1 MWRSSLS
8 GWCNSNPH
16 SLHLV
21 LVDFPFFPKRPMT
34 YDFYELIKRFFIPC
48 SLAIKNIT
56 VLGSGV
62 MGHGIAQVSAT
73 AGYNV
78 VLRDIKQEF
87 LDKAMEK
94 IKWSLDKLVTKEKI
108 SSEEGATIFS
118 RITPIVDLN
127 DAVKDAE
134 LVIEVVPEIMD
145 LKKQVYAELDKV
157 AKPEVVFASN
167 TSTLPITEIAN
178 TTSRPDKFIGIHFF
192 NPPQL
197 MKLVEVIPGEKT
209 SQEIT
214 NLTQEF
220 VKSVNKQAVLCRK
233 DVPGFIINRLFIPM
247 VHEACYLQDRT
258 GSTLEEID
266 SAVKFKLGFPMGI
279 FELADFTGMD
289 VIHKAT
295 VEMHLRDKKVITPH
309 KTIEKMFDEKKLGQK
324 SGEGY
329 YKYSDDK
336 YERVEL
342 SEELAQKCNPIQLV
356 ANVLNNAAW
365 LITNGASDIEEIEMA
380 ARLGLGLR
388 KPLFETA
395 KEVGI
400 KNIVDELNNLAQIH
414 GEFYKPDPLL
424 ESMV

>member
-1 MWRSSLS
+1 M
-8 GWCNSNPH
+8 
-16 SLHLV
+16 
-21 LVDFPFFPKRPMT
+21 
-34 YDFYELIKRFFIPC
+34 
-48 SLAIKNIT
+48 IKNIT

-78 VLRDIKQEF
+78 VLRDIEQGF
-87 LDKAMEK
+87 LDKAMGK

-108 SSEEGATIFS
+108 TASEGDAIFS
-118 RITPIVDLN
+118 RIRPVVDLN
-127 DAVKDAE
+127 EAVRDAE
-134 LVIEVVPEIMD
+134 MVIEVVPEIMD
-145 LKKQVYAELDKV
+145 LKKKVYAELDEV
-157 AKPEVVFASN
+157 AGPQVIFASN

-178 TTSRPDKFIGIHFF
+178 TTSRPEKFIGIHFF

-209 SQEIT
+209 AQEIT
-214 NLTQEF
+214 DLTLEY

-247 VHEACYLQDRT
+247 VHEACFVKDRT
-258 GSTLEEID
+258 GATLEEID

-295 VEMHLRDKKVITPH
+295 VEMHLRDGKVINPH
-309 KTIEKMFDEKKLGQK
+309 PLVGKMFDEKRLGQK

-329 YKYSDDK
+329 YKYSDEK
-336 YERVEL
+336 YERVAL
-342 SEELAQKCNPIQLV
+342 SEELAAKYDPIQLV
-356 ANVLNNAAW
+356 ANILNNAAW
-365 LITNGASDIEEIEMA
+365 LVTNGASDIEEIEKA
-380 ARLGLGLR
+380 ARLGLGLK

-395 KEVGI
+395 KEIGI
-400 KNIVDELNNLAQIH
+400 KRITDELNKLADKH
-414 GEFYKPDPLL
+414 GEFYRPDPLL
-424 ESMV
+424 ISMQ

>member
-1 MWRSSLS
+1 
-8 GWCNSNPH
+8 
-16 SLHLV
+16 
-21 LVDFPFFPKRPMT
+21 MT
-34 YDFYELIKRFFIPC
+34 V
-48 SLAIKNIT
+48 KNIT

-94 IKWSLDKLVTKEKI
+94 IKWSLDKLVSKEKI
-108 SSEEGATIFS
+108 SKEEGDSIFS

-127 DAVKDAE
+127 EAVKNAE

-145 LKKQVYAELDKV
+145 LKKSVYAELDK
-157 AKPEVVFASN
+157 AANPEVVFASN

-178 TTSRPDKFIGIHFF
+178 TTSRPEKFIGIHFF

-214 NLTQEF
+214 DLTLEY
-220 VKSVNKQAVLCRK
+220 VKSVNKQAVVCRK

-247 VHEACYLQDRT
+247 VHEACYAQDRT
-258 GSTLEEID
+258 NSTLEEID

-295 VEMHLRDKKVITPH
+295 VEMHLRDKKVINPH
-309 KTIEKMFDEKKLGQK
+309 PTIEKMFDEKKLGQK

-336 YERVEL
+336 YERVAL
-342 SEELAQKCNPIQLV
+342 SEELAEKFNPIQLV
-356 ANVLNNAAW
+356 ANILNNAAW
-365 LITNGASDIEEIEMA
+365 LITNGASDIAEIEKA
-380 ARLGLGLR
+380 AQLGLGLR

-395 KEVGI
+395 KEIGI
-400 KNIVDELNNLAQIH
+400 KNIVNELNKLTEKH

-424 ESMV
+424 VSMQ

>member
-1 MWRSSLS
+1 MKYIIKDTS
-8 GWCNSNPH
+8 
-16 SLHLV
+16 
-21 LVDFPFFPKRPMT
+21 FFPDMT
-34 YDFYELIKRFFIPC
+34 
-48 SLAIKNIT
+48 IKNIT

-73 AGYNV
+73 AGYNI

-94 IKWSLDKLVTKEKI
+94 IRWSLDKLVNKEKI
-108 SSEEGATIFS
+108 SKEEGDAIFG
-118 RITPIVDLN
+118 RIKPIVDLN
-127 DAVKDAE
+127 EAVKDAQ

-145 LKKQVYAELDKV
+145 LKKQVYAELDKAAAPDV
-157 AKPEVVFASN
+157 IFASN

-214 NLTQEF
+214 DITKEY

-247 VHEACYLQDRT
+247 VHEACFVKDRT
-258 GSTLEEID
+258 GATLEEID

-295 VEMHLRDKKVITPH
+295 VEMHLRDKKVINPH
-309 KTIEKMFDEKKLGQK
+309 QLVEKMFDEKKLGQK

-336 YERVEL
+336 YERVTL
-342 SEELAQKCNPIQLV
+342 SEELAEKCNPIQLV
-356 ANVLNNAAW
+356 ANIINNAAW
-365 LITNGASDIEEIEMA
+365 LITNGASDIEEIEKA
-380 ARLGLGLR
+380 AQLGLGLK

-395 KEVGI
+395 KEIGM
-400 KNIVDELNNLAQIH
+400 KNIVEELNKLAEEH

-424 ESMV
+424 LSMP

>member
-1 MWRSSLS
+1 LS
-8 GWCNSNPH
+8 
-16 SLHLV
+16 
-21 LVDFPFFPKRPMT
+21 
-34 YDFYELIKRFFIPC
+34 
-48 SLAIKNIT
+48 IKNIT

-108 SSEEGATIFS
+108 SSEEGAAIFS

-157 AKPEVVFASN
+157 AKPEVIFASN

-220 VKSVNKQAVLCRK
+220 VKSVNKQSVLCRK

-258 GSTLEEID
+258 GATLEEID

-295 VEMHLRDKKVITPH
+295 VEMHLRDKKVINPH
-309 KTIEKMFDEKKLGQK
+309 KTVEKMFDEKKLGQK

-365 LITNGASDIEEIEMA
+365 LITNGASDVEEIEMA

-395 KEVGI
+395 KEIGI
-400 KNIVDELNNLAQIH
+400 QNIVDELNNLAQIH